1 MFSQWC
7 SGEVIIAVELGSGA
21 DVQIFRDSFL
31 CYLSLLT
38 FAVGLLQL
46 SAKDTSSKLL
56 GSDLKLLPL
65 VEKIY

>member
-1 MFSQWC
+1 MT
-7 SGEVIIAVELGSGA
+7 VSGA
-21 DVQIFRDSFL
+21 ARSNKPSEAGYFGVGWRSKDSL
-31 CYLSLLT
+31 EPLT
-38 FAVGLLQL
+38 KNVGLLQL